1 MQRYR
6 NRSGDSG
13 VVAYDIGDKSITVEF
28 RGGDRYLYTNESAGQ
43 ANIVVM
49 QRLANEGRGL
59 CTFINKV
66 IRNRYE
72 CKLI

>member
-1 MQRYR
+1 MQSYK

-13 VVAYDIGDKSITVEF
+13 VVAYDIGGESITVEF
-28 RGGDRYLYTNESAGQ
+28 RGGDRYLYTAESAGP

-49 QRLANEGRGL
+49 QRLASEGQGL
-59 CTFINKV
+59 CTFISKV
-66 IRNRYE
+66 IRNRYA